1 MKKLL
6 CAIIVVLLIASVV
19 GAMGYLTKGFKDW
32 TFDQFMKKNDVSAD
46 NKTAIAVDGEGN
58 VMYDGEEYSLPSEI
72 TFMSYTDEEV
82 KTFGLR
88 VVVTPASATSM
99 LVWSIAWGEQGIMND
114 IEWASDKEVSDYVTM
129 TVSEDKGSVLL
140 TYKQPFANVINVRV
154 ESMHD
159 TSINASCEVRCNMN
173 PVGISGFLA
182 ENYSSNYP
190 LYYSGD
196 NYISTNFTV
205 TVPYGEK
212 LSFSGDSHFMGT
224 ESCDELVVDLCFY
237 YNSDG
242 LKEAF
247 GSSNYESKGFLLSKN
262 NVVNL
267 EGSNFMNSFD
277 TGFFN
282 GITSSTLPLI
292 NCNNNTTLKGY
303 LNYFKAHPDFII
315 GYLKI
320 IISSNVGDMMEYVI
334 SVKLD
339 PTSLDIPTAV
349 EFNQST
355 IIF

>member
-1 MKKLL
+1 MKKIL

-46 NKTAIAVDGEGN
+46 NKTAIAIDGEGN

-72 TFMSYTDEEV
+72 TFLSYTDEV
-82 KTFGLR
+82 KTSTLR
-88 VVVTPASATSM
+88 AVVTPASASSM
-99 LVWSIAWGEQGIMND
+99 LVWSMDWGEQGIMND
-114 IEWASDKEVSDYVTM
+114 ITWAFDKEVSDYVTM

-154 ESMHD
+154 ESIHD

-196 NYISTNFTV
+196 NYISNNFTI
-205 TVPYGEK
+205 TVPYGDK

-224 ESCDELVVDLCFY
+224 ESCEELVVEVSFY
-237 YNSDG
+237 FNAEA
-242 LKEAF
+242 LKSAF
-247 GSSNYESKGFLLSKN
+247 GSGIFVSNKLNLFSKSY
-262 NVVNL
+262 VVDF
-267 EGSNFMNSFD
+267 EGANFMNSFD
-277 TGFFN
+277 TGFIN
-282 GITSSTLPLI
+282 GITSSTLPLT
-292 NCNNNTTLKGY
+292 NCSNTTILKDY

-315 GYLKI
+315 GYFKI
-320 IISSNVGDMMEYVI
+320 IISSNVGDMMEHVI
-334 SVKLD
+334 SIKLD
-339 PTSLDIPTAV
+339 PESLDIPTAV
-349 EFNQST
+349 DFNQST